1 MAEGREGLQ
10 GSRYDRLCDQANRTP
25 EKRPNFRRLRDSAL
39 KTARAWAIENWP
51 CRYGVMQDLGA
62 QGLET
67 AAIVD
72 HALSFRTD
80 KEGRQDNQGTSV
92 RQLFLCMPRSPI
104 RIGMND
110 SNGLFMWGRPSPLA
124 RVKGASD
131 SARIWDGS
139 CIKDLPNMRRR

>member
-1 MAEGREGLQ
+1 MAEGREDLQ
-10 GSRYDRLCDQANRTP
+10 GSRYDRLCDQANRIP

-51 CRYGVMQDLGA
+51 CRYGVMQELGA

-80 KEGRQDNQGTSV
+80 KEGRQDNRGTSMGYFE
-92 RQLFLCMPRSPI
+92 RHCPE
-104 RIGMND
+104 
-110 SNGLFMWGRPSPLA
+110 GR
-124 RVKGASD
+124 
-131 SARIWDGS
+131 
-139 CIKDLPNMRRR
+139 